1 MENITLNSGK
11 TVSIGP
17 DRDIIEVVQEHCSYE
32 LANLISSKMADIDSV
47 DKEKLY
53 AQERAM
59 TDADSYLSDLENIQG
74 CLRDVL
80 EIVKGL
86 TDYMEVTKKI
96 NRDTIYKKLKE
107 LVRII
112 ECEL

>member
-1 MENITLNSGK
+1 MENIALNSGQ
-11 TVSIGP
+11 TVLIGSNK
-17 DRDIIEVVQEHCSYE
+17 DIIEAIEAHCSYE
-32 LANLISSKMADIDSV
+32 LASLISSKLVDV

-53 AQERAM
+53 AHERAQ
-59 TDADSYLSDLENIQG
+59 TDADSYCKSLESAEC

-80 EIVKGL
+80 EIVEGL
-86 TDYMEVTKKI
+86 TDYMEVAKKV
-96 NRDTIYKKLKE
+96 NRDTIYNKLKE

>member
-1 MENITLNSGK
+1 MENIALNNGQ
-11 TVSIGP
+11 TVLIGSNK
-17 DRDIIEVVQEHCSYE
+17 DIIETVETHCRYE
-32 LANLISSKMADIDSV
+32 LASLISSKMVVV

-80 EIVKGL
+80 EIVEGL
-86 TDYMEVTKKI
+86 TDYMEVTKKV
-96 NRDTIYKKLKE
+96 NRDTVYKKLKE

>member
-1 MENITLNSGK
+1 MENIALNSGQ
-11 TVSIGP
+11 TVLIGSNK
-17 DRDIIEVVQEHCSYE
+17 DIIEAIEAHCSYE
-32 LANLISSKMADIDSV
+32 LASLIASKMVDV

-80 EIVKGL
+80 EIVEGL
-86 TDYMEVTKKI
+86 TDYMEVVKKV

>member
-1 MENITLNSGK
+1 MENIALNSGQ
-11 TVSIGP
+11 TVLIGSNK
-17 DRDIIEVVQEHCSYE
+17 DIVEVIETHCSYE
-32 LANLISSKMADIDSV
+32 LASLISSKPIDIDA
-47 DKEKLY
+47 EKLY
-53 AQERAM
+53 AQERAL

-80 EIVKGL
+80 EIVEGL
-86 TDYMEVTKKI
+86 TDYMEVAKKV

>member
-1 MENITLNSGK
+1 MENIALNSGQ
-11 TVSIGP
+11 TVLIGS

-32 LANLISSKMADIDSV
+32 LASLISSKMADADSV

-53 AQERAM
+53 AQERAQ

-80 EIVKGL
+80 EIVEEL
-86 TDYMEVTKKI
+86 TDYMKVAKKV

>member
-1 MENITLNSGK
+1 MENIALNSGQ
-11 TVSIGP
+11 TVLIGSNK
-17 DRDIIEVVQEHCSYE
+17 DIVEAIETYCSYE
-32 LANLISSKMADIDSV
+32 LASLISSKLINIDA
-47 DKEKLY
+47 EKLY

-80 EIVKGL
+80 EIAEGL

-96 NRDTIYKKLKE
+96 NRNTIYKKLKE